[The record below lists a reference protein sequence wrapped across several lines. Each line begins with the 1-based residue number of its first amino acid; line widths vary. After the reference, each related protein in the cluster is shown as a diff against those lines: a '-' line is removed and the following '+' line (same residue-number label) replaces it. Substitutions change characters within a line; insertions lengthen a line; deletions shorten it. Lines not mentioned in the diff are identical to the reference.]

1 MKYQAQAWDKNG
13 ESLKN
18 SNIRL
23 KASFYS
29 GEKGELLIYTEYHQ
43 TVTNELGLF
52 SLVIGEGSPEFGVFS
67 MIPWDTDKMWIDIAI
82 SHGRDDVFSSIS
94 KTRLYSVPYA
104 MHAGTASRLSGSGT
118 ETFNGT
124 QFYWSLNGNTGSFP
138 PQHFIGTRDQKDLV
152 FKTDNTERLVIT
164 KEGEI
169 NMGGSL
175 EVGVDLL
182 VGNDAIINNDLRVE
196 NNLSVGNDVD
206 VENDLNVDIDI
217 TVGNNASVGNNLDVD
232 NNVSIGNDA
241 KIENDL
247 IVTNNIT
254 GGGLIHFTNATESTT
269 KDNGAVLI
277 EGGVG
282 IEKNVNIG
290 GTLGVEGT
298 SAGFMAHIYNAD
310 GSNGDGLEIRLGKTH
325 PAWNNGS
332 YLVATNPAAEYID
345 GSIQTIRGW
354 VEGQPF
360 VVTDVLNFIPNALL
374 AGTACRIVESLSGQL
389 NDALGL
395 PVSLGGLTDIDIF
408 DAANSFADDLIADA
422 WRPDNPTTIIPAFNL
437 GFPTDLGCDFLPS
450 FSIPNISFVNVSNS
464 LTNANQFVS
473 FKDKDNR
480 ELGSIKAVGVTEWG
494 NDFFDGRYLIHFV
507 SNVASLDPLDA
518 ILSAFKEFSDIVD
531 SYNSIGVEYASGH
544 GDYAE
549 WLERA
554 DHNEIIS
561 RGDIVAVKGGK
572 ITKNLENAEQVMAVS
587 EYPIVL
593 GNMPEADKVY
603 QGNNV
608 AFMGQIPV
616 KIFGPVKTGDYIIA
630 DSKVPGYG
638 IAKSQNELTIEDMHL
653 VVGRSWENMPAQGP
667 KMVNT
672 VVGVHNGDYSKIL
685 KRYEDRLRST
695 EARLNEM
702 SVDSASRI
710 ENLESKVDLLLE
722 RMNQSE
728 NQN

>member
-1 MKYQAQAWDKNG
+1 MKQLYLSLIFMLCLVSAYGQTQEPLGMKYQAQAWDKNG
-13 ESLKN
+13 ASLKN
-18 SNIRL
+18 ANIRL

-29 GEKGELLIYTEYHQ
+29 GEKGEMLVYTEFHE
-43 TVTNELGLF
+43 TVTNDMGLF
-52 SLVIGEGSPEFGVFS
+52 SLVIGEGKPEFGIFS
-67 MIPWDTDKMWIDIAI
+67 MILWDKDKMWIDIAI
-82 SHGRDDVFSSIS
+82 SHGRDDVYSSIS

-104 MHAGTASRLSGSGT
+104 MHAGTASRFSGAGT
-118 ETFNGT
+118 ETLNGA
-124 QFYWSLNGNTGSFP
+124 QFYWSVSGNIGTFP
-138 PQHFIGTRDQKDLV
+138 PTQFIGTRDLKDLV
-152 FKTDNTERLVIT
+152 FKTNNIERLVIT
-164 KEGEI
+164 KDGEI
-169 NMGGSL
+169 DMGGSL

-182 VGNDAIINNDLRVE
+182 VGNDAQINNDLRVE
-196 NNLSVGNDVD
+196 NNLSVGNDVLIEHDLD
-206 VENDLNVDIDI
+206 VENDVNIDGL
-217 TVGNNASVGNNLDVD
+217 TYF
-232 NNVSIGNDA
+232 
-241 KIENDL
+241 K
-247 IVTNNIT
+247 NI
-254 GGGLIHFTNATESTT
+254 TESTT
-269 KDNGAVLI
+269 KDNGAVVI

-282 IEKNVNIG
+282 IEKNLNIG
-290 GTLGVEGT
+290 GLLGVEGT
-298 SAGFMAHIYNAD
+298 SSGFMAHIYNAD
-310 GSNGDGLEIRLGKTH
+310 ESNGDGLEIRLGKTH

-332 YLVATNPAAEYID
+332 YLVATNPLAEYID

-354 VEGQPF
+354 VEGNPF
-360 VVTDVLNFIPNALL
+360 EVTDVLNFIPNALI
-374 AGTACRIVESLSGQL
+374 AGTACRIVENLSGEL

-408 DAANSFADDLIADA
+408 DAANSFADDLIADS
-422 WRPDNPTTIIPAFNL
+422 WRPDNPTTIIPAFDL
-437 GFPTDLGCDFLPS
+437 GFPTDLGCDVLPG

-480 ELGSIKAVGVTEWG
+480 ELGSIRAMGVTEWG

-518 ILSAFKEFSDIVD
+518 ILSALKEFTDIVD
-531 SYNSIGVEYASGH
+531 SHNSIGVEYASGH

-593 GNMPEADKVY
+593 GNMPEAGKVY

-616 KIFGPVKTGDYIIA
+616 KIFGPVKSGDYIIA

-638 IAKSQNELTIEDMHL
+638 IAKSQSELTIEDMPL
-653 VVGRSWENMPAQGP
+653 VVGRSWENMPAEGP

-685 KRYEDRLRST
+685 KRYEERLRST

-722 RMNQSE
+722 RMNNSE

>member
-1 MKYQAQAWDKNG
+1 MKQFYLLTILMLGFCSIYAQTQESPGMKYQAQAWDKNG

-18 SNIRL
+18 SSIRL

-29 GEKGELLIYTEYHQ
+29 GERGELLVYTEYHE

-52 SLVIGEGSPEFGVFS
+52 SLVIGEGKPEFGVFS
-67 MIPWDTDKMWIDIAI
+67 MIPWDSDKMWIDIAI
-82 SHGRDDVFSSIS
+82 SHGKDYNYSSIS
-94 KTRLYSVPYA
+94 KTKLYSVPYA
-104 MHAGTASRLSGSGT
+104 MHAGTASRITGGGT
-118 ETFNGT
+118 ETLNGA
-124 QFYWSLNGNTGSFP
+124 QLYWSVSGNLGTFP
-138 PQHFIGTRDQKDLV
+138 PQHFIGTRDNKDLI
-152 FKTDNTERLVIT
+152 FKTNNIERLVIT
-164 KEGEI
+164 KDGQI
-169 NMGGSL
+169 DMGGSL

-182 VGNDAIINNDLRVE
+182 VGNDAVINNDLRVE
-196 NNLSVGNDVD
+196 NNLSVGN
-206 VENDLNVDIDI
+206 NVLIE
-217 TVGNNASVGNNLDVD
+217 NNLDV
-232 NNVSIGNDA
+232 
-241 KIENDL
+241 ENGFSVD
-247 IVTNNIT
+247 
-254 GGGLIHFTNATESTT
+254 GLAIFKNTTESTT
-269 KDNGAVLI
+269 KDNGAVVV

-282 IEKNVNIG
+282 IEKNLNIG
-290 GTLGVEGT
+290 GHLGVEGA
-298 SAGFMAHIYNAD
+298 SGGFMAHIYNAD
-310 GSNGDGLEIRLGKTH
+310 ESNGDGLEIRLGKTH

-360 VVTDVLNFIPNALL
+360 EVTDVLNFIPNALL
-374 AGTACRIVESLSGQL
+374 AGTACRIVERLADQL
-389 NDALGL
+389 NGALGL
-395 PVSLGGLTDIDIF
+395 PVSIGGLTDTDIF
-408 DAANSFADDLIADA
+408 DAANSFADDLILDS
-422 WRPDNPTTIIPAFNL
+422 WRPDNPTTIIPPFSL
-437 GFPTDLGCDFLPS
+437 GFPTDLGCSFLPS

-480 ELGSIKAVGVTEWG
+480 ELGSIRAMSVTEWG

-518 ILSAFKEFSDIVD
+518 ILSAFKEFTDIID

-616 KIFGPVKTGDYIIA
+616 KIFGPVKTGDYILA

-638 IAKSQNELTIEDMHL
+638 IAKSKIELTIEDMPF

-685 KRYEDRLRST
+685 KQYEERLRSAET
-695 EARLNEM
+695 RLNEM

-710 ENLESKVDLLLE
+710 ESLESKVELLME
-722 RMNQSE
+722 RMNKSE